1 MTWLYWLIGAALFGV
16 AALAIWQALRSPTVL
31 AGLSAIAARAAA
43 NAIVTKVAKR
53 NPPEIE
59 AKMHECVRRGGEWD
73 NFNKKCRD
81 R

>member
-1 MTWLYWLIGAALFGV
+1 MGVALFGV
-16 AALAIWQALRSPTVL
+16 AALAIWRALQSPAVL
-31 AGLSAIAARAAA
+31 AGLGAIAAREAGK
-43 NAIVTKVAKR
+43 AIVKKIKDR

-59 AKMHECVRRGGEWD
+59 AKMHDCVRRGGEWD